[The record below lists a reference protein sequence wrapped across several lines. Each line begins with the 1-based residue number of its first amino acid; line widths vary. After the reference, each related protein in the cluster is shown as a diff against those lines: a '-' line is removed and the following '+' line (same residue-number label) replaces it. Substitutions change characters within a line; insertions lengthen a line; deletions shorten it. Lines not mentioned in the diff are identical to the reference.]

1 MGDTRPVLAI
11 DVGGTKMA
19 VAVVDRRGRVIV
31 SDREPT
37 PHGRRVTADT
47 MWRTLEVLV
56 DRVVATH
63 GSRRGLAGVGVGCSG
78 PMTWPTGE
86 VSPLNITAW
95 QAFPLRKLLAEKFP
109 RAVVRLHNDAVTMAI
124 GEHWRGAGQGV
135 ADMLG
140 IVVSTGVGGGLV
152 LGGRLVNGSS
162 GNAGHVGHVVV
173 DPEGP
178 DCVCGGKGC
187 LEAVA
192 SGPALVR
199 WAQERDWRE
208 GQRRR
213 PTARDLSVDAAR
225 GHEVAAA
232 ALRRGGVALGR
243 AVASA
248 TALCD
253 IDVVAVGGGLSQA
266 GPLLFD
272 PAEDAFRTHA
282 GMEFTQKVRMVPA
295 ALGQQAGLVGAAGL
309 VLEGDTYWN
318 GD

>member
-1 MGDTRPVLAI
+1 MGDNRPVLAI

-19 VAVVDRRGRVIV
+19 AGVVDRRGRVV
-31 SDREPT
+31 VLERVPT
-37 PHGRRVTADT
+37 PQGRRVNADT
-47 MWRTLEVLV
+47 LWRTLGTLL
-56 DRVVATH
+56 DRVVDRY
-63 GSRRGLAGVGVGCSG
+63 GGRRGFAGVGVGCSG
-78 PMTWPTGE
+78 PMTWPAGE
-86 VSPLNITAW
+86 VSPLNIPGW
-95 QAFPLRKLLAEKFP
+95 VDFPLRKMLAERFP
-109 RAVVRLHNDAVTMAI
+109 RYLVRMHNDAVTMAV

-140 IVVSTGVGGGLV
+140 VVVSTGVGGGLV
-152 LGGRLVNGSS
+152 LGNRLVNGAS

-173 DPEGP
+173 DPDGP

-187 LEAVA
+187 LEAIA
-192 SGPALVR
+192 AGPALVR
-199 WAQERDWRE
+199 WARERGWRDA
-208 GQRRR
+208 QRKA

-225 GHEVAAA
+225 GHELASA

-243 AVASA
+243 AIASA

-253 IDVVAVGGGLSQA
+253 VDVVAVGGGLSQA

-272 PAEDAFRTHA
+272 PAEEAFRTHA
-282 GMEFTQKVRMVPA
+282 GMEYMQKVRIVPA

-309 VLEGDTYWN
+309 ILGEDTYWH